1 MGEKPNINIE
11 LKSHI
16 ENLFQESINI
26 KTQIYPQLIFP
37 IEKAISI
44 IHQSIS
50 NGGKILVCGNGGS
63 AADSQHLSSEFLNR
77 FESERQPLP
86 AIALTTDSSTI
97 TSISNDYEFN
107 LVFAKQVCALA
118 KPEDILIAISTS
130 GNSINICEAIIQMQ
144 KNNGRVI
151 ALTGRD
157 GGKISKILSTND
169 LIINVPTEK
178 TARIQEMHILII
190 HSICDGIDRIF
201 LNH

>member
-37 IEKAISI
+37 IEKAISL